1 MQPFTNGRVRTEP
14 RRHWLRLVALSIATG
29 LGLHAGGAA
38 VAQGFPQDTAKLY
51 EAARK
56 EGKIVWYEAAPLE
69 PMQELAKRFN
79 KRYPGIAVQ
88 LLRITG
94 PQQYQRFMQETQ
106 NRQHIADLLLL
117 SDQPLMQDLIKRGH
131 IAEWKVPTHDR
142 VPDAF
147 KIGGFA
153 YAAYTTDIA
162 IVYNT
167 ERVSPEEVKILE
179 SSWKGV
185 LDPRFKD
192 RFAVVRRKCGACYA
206 GVHMFLDPA
215 MSAEYGEPFLKAVG
229 AQRPKVYSDNPIAL
243 DRIIAGERDFVF
255 WLWEAI
261 AVTKWQQGAPIRW
274 VRPSPTPEWG
284 NSWNAISRY
293 APNPNA
299 ARLMQIWLLSEEGAL
314 ALQDVYGSAT
324 VLDGIEDARKFTRES
339 WYKPIQ
345 KRYDMDWERWG
356 RDYERDMTLWQ
367 SIQGQTSR

>member
-1 MQPFTNGRVRTEP
+1 MTQGQPTGRVSGLRRRCMKIAAAAIGATTFALVQAQDFP
-14 RRHWLRLVALSIATG
+14 R
-29 LGLHAGGAA
+29 
-38 VAQGFPQDTAKLY
+38 DTAKLY

-106 NRQHIADLLLL
+106 NKQHIADMLLL

-131 IAEWKVPTHDR
+131 IADWQVPTHTR
-142 VPDAF
+142 IPEPF
-147 KIGGFA
+147 RIGNFA
-153 YAAYTTDIA
+153 YAPYTTDIA

-167 ERVSPEEVKILE
+167 ERVTPEEVKILE

-206 GVHMFLDPA
+206 GVHMFLDPKLA
-215 MSAEYGEPFLKAVG
+215 GEYGEPFLKSVA

-274 VRPSPTPEWG
+274 VRPTPTPEWG
-284 NSWNAISRY
+284 NSWNAVSKY
-293 APNPNA
+293 APHPNA
-299 ARLMQIWLLSEEGAL
+299 ARLMQIWLLSDEGAQ

-324 VLDGIEDARKFTRES
+324 TLTGVTDTRKVVKEP

-345 KRYDMDWERWG
+345 KRYDMDWTRWG
-356 RDYERDMTLWQ
+356 ENYQKDMTLWQ
-367 SIQGQTSR
+367 GIQGQTSR